1 VKVLLTTEGTYPF
14 TAGGVS
20 TWCEQMLQGLPE
32 HEFTVLSVIA
42 NPHVDYRYDVP
53 ANTRILP
60 VPLWGIEHIEEYV
73 QLPGLL
79 RRKVWPRGGGPVR
92 DRLLPA
98 VEELLDTM
106 LLRVGSP
113 ERIAACLLELADY
126 ADRWDLRRALRTRA
140 VWTLF
145 TDRLRAHPLF
155 RMCSLEGVIGCGQS
169 IYRYLLPITVP
180 LPEDLDVGHAT
191 AAAFCALPTVCARLQ
206 RGLPFLLTEHGVYLR
221 ERILSLVRDGTP
233 TLQKIL
239 LGNFYRAIV
248 AVSYHLA
255 DRILPV
261 CEFNTLWEERV
272 DPSTSE
278 RTRVIPNGVPTDR
291 FAPLPDA
298 TDPGPVAV
306 FVGRVDPLKDL
317 ETLLGAIA
325 LVRQVVPDVRLEVWG
340 PETDPG
346 YSAALRHQIAEA
358 GMGAAVEFHGPT
370 SVPVDAFH
378 RGRVVVQSSVSEGMP
393 FSLLEAMSCGRVV
406 VATAVGGVPE
416 VLEPGPWLVPPQ
428 DPRAL
433 AASLTEALCLTE
445 EESAAV
451 GEGNRRRILQRFA
464 EEQMLAAYDEE
475 YRLAAAYHR
484 EAAA

>member
-1 VKVLLTTEGTYPF
+1 VKVLLTAEGTYPF
-14 TAGGVS
+14 TSGGVS

-53 ANTRILP
+53 ANTRIVP

-73 QLPGLL
+73 PLPGLL
-79 RRKVWPRGGGPVR
+79 RRKVSAGGGGPVR
-92 DRLLPA
+92 SRLLP
-98 VEELLDTM
+98 VLDELLDTM
-106 LLRVGSP
+106 LLRVGTP
-113 ERIAACLLELADY
+113 ERIAACLLALAEY
-126 ADRWDLRRALRTRA
+126 ATRWDLRRALRHPA
-140 VWTLF
+140 VWALF
-145 TDRLRAHPLF
+145 SDRLRRHPLF
-155 RMCSLEGVIGCGQS
+155 RMSSLEGAITCGQS
-169 IYRYLLPITVP
+169 IYRYLLPVTVP

-191 AAAFCALPTVCARLQ
+191 AAAFCALPAICARLQ

-221 ERILSLVRDGTP
+221 ERILALVRDGTP

-248 AVSYHLA
+248 AVSYDLA

-261 CEFNTLWEERV
+261 CEFNTLWETRV

-278 RTRVIPNGVPTDR
+278 RTRVIPNGVPTQR
-291 FAPLPDA
+291 FAPDPDP

-306 FVGRVDPLKDL
+306 FVGRVDPLKDI
-317 ETLLGAIA
+317 ETLLSAFA
-325 LVRQVVPDVRLEVWG
+325 LSRRTVPDARLEIWG
-340 PETDPG
+340 PETDPD
-346 YSAALRHQIAEA
+346 YSALLRHQVADA
-358 GMGAAVEFHGPT
+358 GLGAAVDFRGPT
-370 SVPVDAFH
+370 SVPVDAFN

-393 FSLLEAMSCGRVV
+393 FSLLEAMSCARPV

-433 AASLTEALCLTE
+433 AASLTRALTLTDKE
-445 EESAAV
+445 RLEV
-451 GEGNRRRILQRFA
+451 GNANRRRILHRFA
-464 EEQMLAAYDEE
+464 ERQMLSAYDEE
-475 YRLAAAYHR
+475 YHRAAAHR
-484 EAAA
+484 VAAA

>member
-20 TWCEQMLQGLPE
+20 TWCEQMLQGLPQ

-53 ANTRILP
+53 ANSRVLP
-60 VPLWGIEHIEEYV
+60 VPLWGIEHVEEYV
-73 QLPGLL
+73 QLPRLL
-79 RRKVWPRGGGPVR
+79 RRKVWPGGGGPVR

-106 LLRVGSP
+106 LLRVGTP
-113 ERIAACLLELADY
+113 DRIAACLLELADY
-126 ADRWDLRRALRTRA
+126 AERWDLRRALRTRA

-145 TDRLRAHPLF
+145 TDRLRGHPLF
-155 RMCSLEGVIGCGQS
+155 RMCSLEGIITCGQS

-180 LPEDLDVGHAT
+180 LPEDLEVGHAT
-191 AAAFCALPTVCARLQ
+191 AAAFCALPVVCARLQ

-221 ERILSLVRDGTP
+221 ERVLSLVRDGTP

-261 CEFNTLWEERV
+261 CEFNTLWENRV
-272 DPSTSE
+272 DPTTAL

-291 FAPLPDA
+291 FAPLADA

-306 FVGRVDPLKDL
+306 FVGRVDPLKDI
-317 ETLLGAIA
+317 ETLLGAFT
-325 LVRQVVPDVRLEVWG
+325 LVRRAIPDARLEIWG
-340 PETDPG
+340 PETDPD
-346 YSAALRHQIAEA
+346 YSATLRQRIAEA
-358 GMGAAVEFHGPT
+358 GMDAAVAFRGPT

-393 FSLLEAMSCGRVV
+393 FSLLEAMSCGLPV

-433 AASLTEALCLTE
+433 ATSLTAALRLPEAERADLGHE
-445 EESAAV
+445 
-451 GEGNRRRILQRFA
+451 NRRRILHRFA
-464 EEQMLAAYDEE
+464 EEQMLDAYDEE
-475 YRLAAAYHR
+475 YRRAAVYR
-484 EAAA
+484 CEAAA

>member
-14 TAGGVS
+14 TSGGVS
-20 TWCEQMLQGLPE
+20 TWCEQMLEGLPE
-32 HEFTVLSVIA
+32 HEFTVLAVIA
-42 NPHVDYRYDVP
+42 NPHVDYRYEVP
-53 ANTRILP
+53 ANARIVP

-73 QLPGLL
+73 QLSGLL
-79 RRKVWPRGGGPVR
+79 RRKVWPGGGGPVR

-106 LLRVGSP
+106 LLRVGTP
-113 ERIAACLLELADY
+113 ERISACLLEFADY
-126 ADRWDLRRALRTRA
+126 ADRWDLRRALRTRE

-145 TDRLRAHPLF
+145 ADRLRRHPLF
-155 RMCSLEGVIGCGQS
+155 RMSSLEGVITCGQS

-180 LPEDLDVGHAT
+180 LPEDLEVGHAS
-191 AAAFCALPTVCARLQ
+191 AAAFCALPALCARLQ

-221 ERILSLVRDGTP
+221 ERVLSLVRDGTP

-248 AVSYHLA
+248 TVSYHLA

-261 CEFNTLWEERV
+261 CEFNTLWETRL
-272 DPSTSE
+272 DPTTSE
-278 RTRVIPNGVPTDR
+278 RTRVIPNGVPVGR
-291 FAPLPDA
+291 FAPRPDA
-298 TDPGPVAV
+298 ADPGPVAV

-317 ETLLGAIA
+317 ETLLAAFALARQAI
-325 LVRQVVPDVRLEVWG
+325 PDARLEIWG
-340 PETDPG
+340 PETDPD
-346 YSAALRHQIAEA
+346 YSALLRGQVADA
-358 GMGAAVEFHGPT
+358 GIGPAVAFRGPT

-378 RGRVVVQSSVSEGMP
+378 RGRVVVQSSLSEGMP
-393 FSLLEAMSCGRVV
+393 FSLLEAMSCGRPV

-416 VLEPGPWLVPPQ
+416 VLQPGPWLVPPQ

-433 AASLTEALCLTE
+433 AASLIRAFRLTDE
-445 EESAAV
+445 ERAAV
-451 GEGNRRRILQRFA
+451 GEVNRRRILERFA

-475 YRLAAAYHR
+475 YRRSVDLRR

>member
-1 VKVLLTTEGTYPF
+1 MKVLLTTEGTYPF

-32 HEFTVLSVIA
+32 HEFTVLSVVA

-53 ANTRILP
+53 ANTRVLP
-60 VPLWGIEHIEEYV
+60 APLWGIEHIEEYV
-73 QLPGLL
+73 PLPRLL
-79 RRKVWPRGGGPVR
+79 RRKVWPGGGGPVR

-106 LLRVGSP
+106 LLRVGTP
-113 ERIAACLLELADY
+113 DRIAACLVELADY
-126 ADRWDLRRALRTRA
+126 AERWDLRRALRSRE
-140 VWTLF
+140 VWALF
-145 TDRLRAHPLF
+145 SDRLGRHPLF
-155 RMCSLEGVIGCGQS
+155 RMSSLEGIIACAQS

-180 LPEDLDVGHAT
+180 LPEDLEVGHST

-221 ERILSLVRDGTP
+221 ERVLSLVRDGTP

-248 AVSYHLA
+248 TVSYHLA

-261 CEFNTLWEERV
+261 CEFNTLWENRV
-272 DPSTSE
+272 DPSTAA

-291 FAPLPDA
+291 FTPLDVA
-298 TDPGPVAV
+298 DPGPVAV
-306 FVGRVDPLKDL
+306 FVGRVDPIKDI
-317 ETLLGAIA
+317 ETLLVAFT
-325 LVRQVVPDVRLEVWG
+325 LVRRAVPAARLEIWG

-346 YSAALRHQIAEA
+346 YSAMLRRQVAED
-358 GMGAAVEFHGPT
+358 GLDDAVEFRGPT
-370 SVPVDAFH
+370 SAPVDAYH

-393 FSLLEAMSCGRVV
+393 FSLLEAMSCGRPVI
-406 VATAVGGVPE
+406 ATAVGGVPE

-433 AASLTEALCLTE
+433 AGALIEVLLL
-445 EESAAV
+445 
-451 GEGNRRRILQRFA
+451 GEKERAELGDTNRRRILHRFA
-464 EEQMLAAYDEE
+464 EDQMLAAYDEE
-475 YRLAAAYHR
+475 YRQAAAFQR
-484 EAAA
+484 DVAA